1 MQPQPPRTAQRPRSD
16 DVAGEGFGG
25 ASPERIQRSG
35 AAGHQW
41 NRRRAVAYVA
51 CGALLALVPVL
62 FGRVGLFA
70 LLGSVGAYASGR
82 CALLLLKVEPERL
95 GYGQSVPRLALR
107 FCMMVLVPLLVLA
120 MAGLYL
126 QTRTGFPW
134 LWTNPAFAVGLAL
147 VFLWRTRILTAQREE
162 RSEGFSE

>member
-16 DVAGEGFGG
+16 DVAGEGSGG

-62 FGRVGLFA
+62 FGRVGLA
-70 LLGSVGAYASGR
+70 TLLGSVGAYVAGR
-82 CALLLLKVEPERL
+82 CVLLLLNVGPERIR
-95 GYGQSVPRLALR
+95 YGQSVPRLALR

>member
-1 MQPQPPRTAQRPRSD
+1 MQPQPRRTAHRPRPD
-16 DVAGEGFGG
+16 DVASEGLGG

-35 AAGHQW
+35 AAGQKW
-41 NRRRAVAYVA
+41 NWHRAVAYVA
-51 CGALLALVPVL
+51 SGALLALVPVL
-62 FGRVGLFA
+62 FGRVGLFT

-82 CALLLLKVEPERL
+82 CVLLLLKVEPERL
-95 GYGQSVPRLALR
+95 RYGQSVPRWALR

-120 MAGLYL
+120 MAGLYF

-134 LWTNPAFAVGLAL
+134 LWTNPAFAVGLAS
-147 VFLWRTRILTAQREE
+147 VFLWRTRILAAQREE

>member
-35 AAGHQW
+35 AAVHQW

-82 CALLLLKVEPERL
+82 CVLLLLKVEPKRHESL
-95 GYGQSVPRLALR
+95 PRLALR

-126 QTRTGFPW
+126 QTRTGSPW
-134 LWTNPAFAVGLAL
+134 LWTNPVFAVGLAL
-147 VFLWRTRILTAQREE
+147 VFLWRTRILAAQREL
-162 RSEGFSE
+162 RSEGFGE